1 MQGSTS
7 APQPYLARAVLAVL
21 SMRTDARHV
30 LDCRLPSDE
39 ACMGMSLFK
48 KLAHDQRG
56 LSTLE
61 YTILFVIIVVGA
73 LTLWSK
79 FGQPVP

>member
-1 MQGSTS
+1 
-7 APQPYLARAVLAVL
+7 
-21 SMRTDARHV
+21 
-30 LDCRLPSDE
+30 
-39 ACMGMSLFK
+39 MGMSLFK
-48 KLAHDQRG
+48 KLARDESG

-79 FGQPVP
+79 LGQPVP